1 MSVSLIAVDV
11 DGTLINS
18 EGRVTDETK
27 EAFREATKAG
37 IHLALGTGRARD
49 ECTPILKQLPELRY
63 MINCSGASVYDI
75 ALEKELYVEG
85 IPMEIIRRCYD
96 ILKDIPVYLF
106 EPMIDGHVYADR
118 ERMEHLSEFQD
129 HYYIETVRSTRTPTD
144 IEVLLET
151 RMEPVPRLHLFF
163 PNHETQ
169 ERARKLLEP
178 VGLPILNSIPEN
190 LELNM
195 PTANKGLGLRR
206 LAEYLNVPLENCMA
220 IGDNLNDADM
230 LKAAGYPVLMANAH
244 TDVLQYGKYR
254 TKSCDEDG
262 VAHAIRHVL
271 NGTVEAMR
279 KEQ

>member
-18 EGRVTDETK
+18 EGRVTEETK
-27 EAFREATKAG
+27 AAFREAAAAG
-37 IHLALGTGRARD
+37 IHLSLGTGRARD
-49 ECTPILKQLPELRY
+49 ECEPILCQLPELRY

-75 ALEKELYVEG
+75 AQEKELYVEG
-85 IPMEIIRRCYD
+85 IPMEIIRRCYE
-96 ILKDIPVYLF
+96 ILKEIPLYLF
-106 EPMIDGHVYADR
+106 EPMIDGHVYVDR
-118 ERMEHLSEFQD
+118 ERMAHLDEFQD
-129 HYYIETVRSTRTPTD
+129 HYYVEIVRKTRTPIDMEKLLAERTD
-144 IEVLLET
+144 
-151 RMEPVPRLHLFF
+151 PVPRLHLFF
-163 PNHETQ
+163 PSHEAQT
-169 ERARKLLEP
+169 RARALLEP

-195 PTANKGLGLRR
+195 PQANKGLGLRR

-244 TDVLQYGKYR
+244 ADVQQYGRYR

-271 NGTVEAMR
+271 AGTVESLR
-279 KEQ
+279 KE

>member
-18 EGRVTDETK
+18 EGRVTEETRA
-27 EAFREATKAG
+27 AFRDAARAG

-49 ECTPILKQLPELRY
+49 ECAAILEQLPELRY

-75 ALEKELYVEG
+75 AREKELYVEG
-85 IPMEIIRRCYD
+85 IPMDVIRRCYE
-96 ILKDIPVYLF
+96 ILREIPVYLF

-118 ERMEHLSEFQD
+118 ERLSHLDEFQD

-144 IEVLLET
+144 IEALLAERT
-151 RMEPVPRLHLFF
+151 EPVPRLHLFF
-163 PNHETQ
+163 PNRETQ
-169 ERARKLLEP
+169 IRARRLLEP

-195 PTANKGLGLRR
+195 PAANKGLGLRR
-206 LAEYLNVPLENCMA
+206 LAAYLNVPPERCMA

-230 LKAAGYPVLMANAH
+230 LKAAGYPVLVANAH
-244 TDVLQYGKYR
+244 PDVLRYGRYR
-254 TKSCDEDG
+254 TRSCDEDG
-262 VAHAIRHVL
+262 VAYAIRHVL
-271 NGTVEAMR
+271 RGTVETLR
-279 KEQ
+279 KE